1 MQQDCRS
8 MFLITDDKKESE
20 DEEFCLVLLTS
31 LEKQEKCPKENYHRV
46 IFLWEQFTWENL
58 ALGSSPRG

>member
-31 LEKQEKCPKENYHRV
+31 LEKQEKCPEENYH
-46 IFLWEQFTWENL
+46 
-58 ALGSSPRG
+58 